1 MADDGHT
8 INVGPVEVGKIVTR
22 GESSTGSEGAAAA
35 PDRPA
40 PSGDPIDTD
49 AIRANAANA
58 KMADDVGATATH
70 GAVPTI
76 EPMDVL
82 ALCDE
87 VDRLRAAIAAIPRH
101 RPGSAPRGAWLG
113 QWTGMCGN
121 CRIAWPCPTEQAHR
135 LLEADRG

>member
-8 INVGPVEVGKIVTR
+8 INVGPVTI
-22 GESSTGSEGAAAA
+22 GEPPA
-35 PDRPA
+35 RP
-40 PSGDPIDTD
+40 PVDTD
-49 AIRANAANA
+49 IIGTVALVWRANG
-58 KMADDVGATATH
+58 ADATAD
-70 GAVPTI
+70 AI
-76 EPMDVL
+76 ES
-82 ALCDE
+82 LCDE

>member
-40 PSGDPIDTD
+40 PSGDP
-49 AIRANAANA
+49 
-58 KMADDVGATATH
+58 DDVGATATH